1 MHGYIFHMRYEII
14 DTETGDIL
22 RRYAASDAKRAKA
35 HGNQQGCK
43 MLTIKQPRKP
53 NNYQQ
58 AMQVVGMADF

>member
-1 MHGYIFHMRYEII
+1 MRYEII
-14 DTETGDIL
+14 DTETGEVI
-22 RRYAASDAKRAKA
+22 RRYPASDAKRAKA

-43 MLTIKQPRKP
+43 LLTIKQSHKP